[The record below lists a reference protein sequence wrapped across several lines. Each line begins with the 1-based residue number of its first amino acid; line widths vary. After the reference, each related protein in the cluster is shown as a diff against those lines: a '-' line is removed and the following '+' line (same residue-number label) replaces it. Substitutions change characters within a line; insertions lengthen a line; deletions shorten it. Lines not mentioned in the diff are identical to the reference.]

1 MGKVIKMEYT
11 IREIKESEVPLL
23 SEFVYEAIF
32 TPEGF
37 TLPEKSIIEHPS
49 IQVYVEGFGTKA
61 DDFCVVAEADNTI
74 VGAAWVRIM
83 NDFGHVDDET
93 PSLAM
98 SLYKPYR
105 GLGLGT
111 ALLSELLL
119 RIKAKG
125 YKRTSLSVQKANYA
139 VKLYRKLGYKTV
151 EENEEDYIMVKI
163 L

>member
-1 MGKVIKMEYT
+1 MNAQYT
-11 IREIKESEVPLL
+11 IREIHESEIPML

-37 TLPEKSIIEHPS
+37 ELPERSVINHPA
-49 IQVYVEGFGTKA
+49 IQVYVEGFGTKK
-61 DDFCVVAEADNTI
+61 DDFCLVAEKENQI

-105 GLGLGT
+105 GLGIGT
-111 ALLSELLL
+111 ALLGELLL
-119 RIKAKG
+119 RIQAKG
-125 YKRTSLSVQKANYA
+125 YKKTSLSVQKENYA
-139 VKLYRKLGYKTV
+139 VKLYRHLGYKTV
-151 EENEEDYIMVKI
+151 AENEEEYIMVKY